1 MQKLLMKG
9 LSGPFFFLGLAIFYV
24 VMAPSTVQF
33 GDTSEFATNGHLFRL
48 SHPPGYP
55 LFSILLWLFTNLI
68 PFGTVFFKSALLQII
83 LSIGNLIVLKKV
95 SLYRGPIILVLIL
108 SLALGRL
115 YWRYSLLPDVFML
128 NLFLVSCYSY
138 LFLKD
143 NSEKNLY
150 FSSLVYGLALAN
162 HQTSVFLV
170 PLLLYQFWEIRKL
183 RPILKSIMILLL
195 TMGSN
200 DLLLFL
206 LDDAALGSWGQM
218 QQIGDLFHHI
228 LRKDY
233 GTFTLSNSWGNQSYL
248 SENIIIFI
256 KILLEDCFSF
266 LFLLCIAVSS
276 VVIKK
281 NKICFKEWFYFLV
294 TMGSFLTFFYLS
306 NVYPK
311 GAAGLLLE
319 RFYLMPLGMICLW
332 TMRIIRHVNS
342 KGLIITIFCVGMFN
356 SVFNFARYS
365 TENNF
370 RRDTFL
376 QDHYTHLIKKLP
388 KNAIL
393 LISGDTHV
401 FSLYYLQEI
410 LNIRTDVSIV
420 APPLYPY
427 SWYRKKLQKKYPGKN
442 FSNFNITSNALEKN
456 IHHMLISPNIN
467 KFRIFMD
474 PFLLSSV
481 DFEHYH
487 VIHEGILM
495 EIKSGKSP
503 SMYNCLPPINKPLS
517 DSLDIYQ
524 ANLEVFMW
532 YGSCDYF
539 GGIYHLTEKNNDFAL
554 YMLKRA
560 IEKVPYSDLY
570 QRAYCEALIL
580 TKNSSQSIQECY
592 EKLKLKS
599 SHYQYR
605 LF

>member
-1 MQKLLMKG
+1 
-9 LSGPFFFLGLAIFYV
+9 
-24 VMAPSTVQF
+24 MAPTTVQF

-55 LFSILLWLFTNLI
+55 LFTLLLWLFTNLI

-95 SLYRGPIILVLIL
+95 AHYRGPIIITLIL
-108 SLALGRL
+108 SLAFGRL

-150 FSSLVYGLALAN
+150 LSSLVFGLALAN
-162 HQTSVFLV
+162 HQTSVFLA
-170 PLLLYQFWEIRKL
+170 PLLLYQYWEIKKI

-200 DLLLFL
+200 DLFLFL
-206 LDDAALGSWGQM
+206 LNDESLGSWGQM
-218 QQIGDLFHHI
+218 QQLGDLFHHI

-233 GTFTLSNSWGNQSYL
+233 GTFTLSNSWENHSYL

-281 NKICFKEWFYFLV
+281 NKLCLKEWFYFIV
-294 TMGSFLTFFYLS
+294 TIGSFLIFFSLS

-319 RFYLMPLGMICLW
+319 RFYLMPLGLICLW
-332 TMRIIRHVNS
+332 TLRTIRHINS
-342 KGLIITIFCVGMFN
+342 KGLIITIFFVGIFN
-356 SVFNFARYS
+356 LVFNFSRYS
-365 TENNF
+365 SENNF
-370 RRDTFL
+370 RKDNFL
-376 QDHYTHLIKKLP
+376 QDHYTHLLKQLP
-388 KNAIL
+388 KDSIL

-410 LNIRTDVSIV
+410 LNFRTDVTIV
-420 APPLYPY
+420 VPPLYPY
-427 SWYRKKLQKKYPGKN
+427 SWYREKLQKRYPEKDFTN
-442 FSNFNITSNALEKN
+442 FKITSNSLEKN
-456 IHHMLISPNIN
+456 IHNMLISPNIK

-481 DFEHYH
+481 DFENNH

-495 EIKSGKSP
+495 EIKPGKSP
-503 SMYNCLPPINKPLS
+503 SMYNCLPPINRPLVS
-517 DSLDIYQ
+517 SLDIYQ
-524 ANLEVFMW
+524 VNLEVFMW

-539 GGIYHLTEKNNDFAL
+539 GGIYHLSEKNNDYAL

-560 IEKVPYSDLY
+560 LDKVPYSDLY
-570 QRAYCEALIL
+570 HRAYCEALLI
-580 TKNSSQSIQECY
+580 TKNNSQLIQECY

-599 SHYQYR
+599 AYYQYR
-605 LF
+605 LL